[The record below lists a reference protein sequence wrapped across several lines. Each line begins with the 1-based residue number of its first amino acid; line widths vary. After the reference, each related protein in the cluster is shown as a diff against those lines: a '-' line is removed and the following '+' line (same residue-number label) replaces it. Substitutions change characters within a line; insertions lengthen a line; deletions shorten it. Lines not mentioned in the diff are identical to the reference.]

1 MSMQNKQS
9 SLIGQLIKS
18 LLVLLLSA
26 PVVLLLASIQA
37 TPLVSP
43 SQNLT
48 PPELTKVQSLLVENA
63 PSSTFY
69 ATEQAIELNEDEL
82 NLLLRYG
89 LNSSSRTQKW
99 SGNLTLGN
107 AEISFVSTVG
117 VEVLPIPLFL
127 NVRGTLVQQD
137 NLLEIARL
145 NIGLVKLPNA
155 LIQLLLKRVVSD
167 IDSSSVA
174 LADIYGLMN
183 NVKSLE
189 INEEKAKMTLLWD
202 PRLMSQLTDQTRQLF
217 VSNEDRKKVAHYYK
231 FLSHIAQATP
241 RDIKAVSLN
250 AYLAPLFQEAHANS
264 MASKDFVTENR
275 AAFQALGAFVN
286 KEDIAQLIGREL
298 AQGLSPP
305 NNIEVRVHRRQ
316 DLAQHITVIASITS
330 SAGADFASMASTTK
344 EAYDARYRSGFSF
357 SDLAANTVGIQ
368 LASIGTLNQD
378 SAEKLQIRL
387 SLVKE
392 ESEYM
397 PLFGSNTDG
406 LSEKDF
412 NDLYVDTNSDK
423 YMLRLQEIE
432 NLVNA
437 APVFLD
443 LL

>member
-43 SQNLT
+43 SHNLT

-89 LNSSSRTQKW
+89 LTTSSRTQKW

-412 NDLYVDTNSDK
+412 NDLYVDTNSAK

>member
-9 SLIGQLIKS
+9 SLIVQLIKT

-37 TPLVSP
+37 TPLVPP
-43 SQNLT
+43 SHNLT
-48 PPELTKVQSLLVENA
+48 PPELSKVQNLLVENA
-63 PSSTFY
+63 PSSAFY
-69 ATEQAIELNEDEL
+69 ATEQAIELNADEL

-89 LNSSSRTQKW
+89 LTSSSRTQKW

-117 VEVLPIPLFL
+117 IEVLPIPLFL

-137 NLLEIARL
+137 NLLEIAQL

-189 INEEKAKMTLLWD
+189 INEDKAKMILLWD

-241 RDIKAVSLN
+241 LDIEAVSLN
-250 AYLAPLFQEAHANS
+250 AYLAPLFQEAHVNS

-316 DLAQHITVIASITS
+316 DLAQHLTAIASITS
-330 SAGADFASMASTTK
+330 SAGADFAAMVSTTK

-357 SDLAANTVGIQ
+357 SDLAANTVGVQ
-368 LASIGTLNQD
+368 LASLGTLNQD

-387 SLVKE
+387 SQVKE

-406 LSEKDF
+406 LSENDF
-412 NDLYVDTNSDK
+412 NDLYIDRNSDK

-432 NLVNA
+432 SLVSA